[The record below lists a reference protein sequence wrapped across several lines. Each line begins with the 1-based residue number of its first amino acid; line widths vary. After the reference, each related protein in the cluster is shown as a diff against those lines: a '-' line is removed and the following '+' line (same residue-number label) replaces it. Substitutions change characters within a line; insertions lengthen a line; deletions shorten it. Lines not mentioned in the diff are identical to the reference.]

1 MSFLRAIVKAALF
14 LTPYFYLLLI
24 RTYDMNKTTLI
35 VQSYGKVLGT
45 LLLSHNQE

>member
-24 RTYDMNKTTLI
+24 RTYEMNKTTLI
-35 VQSYGKVLGT
+35 VQSTVIWKSIRY
-45 LLLSHNQE
+45 S